1 MKEEIKN
8 YLLRNQDIKYRDFS
22 DKLSKIDIKKIGV
35 RIPLLRNYAKTLL
48 KKYSLNELFN
58 NIDEEYYEEIM
69 LKGMII
75 GLDKKLNEEEFL
87 SLIKEFV
94 PKINDWA
101 ICDTFVASLKLTKK
115 YSKKTWLLLKKYVK
129 SNKEFE
135 IRFSLVMMLNYYLN
149 DNYINEI
156 YLLLDDIKCDK
167 YYVKM
172 AEAWLL
178 SYMFINY
185 YDKTIY
191 YLGNSNIDK
200 WTYHK
205 AITKALES
213 FRISDMRKEELRK
226 IRSNI
231 E

>member
-22 DKLSKIDIKKIGV
+22 DKLSTIDIKKIGV
-35 RIPLLRNYAKTLL
+35 RIPVLRNYAKTLL

-178 SYMFINY
+178 SYMFICG
-185 YDKTIY
+185 IV
-191 YLGNSNIDK
+191 L
-200 WTYHK
+200 
-205 AITKALES
+205 
-213 FRISDMRKEELRK
+213 RISIEESRYM
-226 IRSNI
+226 N
-231 E
+231 

>member
-8 YLLRNQDIKYRDFS
+8 YLLLNQDVKYHDFS
-22 DKLSKIDIKKIGV
+22 DKLSKTVQKKIGV
-35 RIPLLRNYAKTLL
+35 RIPLLRDYAKALL
-48 KKYSLNELFN
+48 KKYSLKELFD

-69 LKGMII
+69 LKGIII

-87 SLIKEFV
+87 NYIKEFV

-101 ICDTFVASLKLTKK
+101 ICDIFVASLKLTKK
-115 YSKKTWLLLKKYVK
+115 YSKKTWLLLKKYLK
-129 SNKEFE
+129 SKKEFE

-156 YLLLDDIKCDK
+156 YLLLDDIKCNK

-172 AEAWLL
+172 AESWLL
-178 SYMFINY
+178 SYMFIKY
-185 YDKTIY
+185 YDETLK
-191 YLGNSNIDK
+191 YLENSNLDK
-200 WTYHK
+200 WTYNK

-213 FRISDMRKEELRK
+213 FRISDIQKEELRK

-231 E
+231 K

>member
-1 MKEEIKN
+1 MKEEIKKF
-8 YLLRNQDIKYRDFS
+8 LLLNQDIKYRDFS
-22 DKLSKIDIKKIGV
+22 DKLSKTYLKKIGV
-35 RIPLLRNYAKTLL
+35 RIPVLRNYAKTLL

-191 YLGNSNIDK
+191 YLENSNIDK

-226 IRSNI
+226 IRNNI